1 MPTSCYIA
9 STAVAAALGAAE
21 VCAALGAPS
30 RLLTAARLLLL
41 CVWVRCWSGA
51 AGSSAGPAL
60 RCSEAA
66 ASAAPAKAE
75 AGGAMCQVAALAPM
89 DSRRTW
95 CSAGVQLPPPELAL
109 NLIKSRR

>member
-9 STAVAAALGAAE
+9 SLAVAAALGAAE
-21 VCAALGAPS
+21 VCAALGAPTG
-30 RLLTAARLLLL
+30 LLTAARLLLL

-66 ASAAPAKAE
+66 PAASAKAE
-75 AGGAMCQVAALAPM
+75 AGGAMCQVAALAPK

-95 CSAGVQLPPPELAL
+95 CSAGVQLPLPELAL